1 MSIRNSKEKI
11 MTSKIE
17 EVILNSLIELNEELE
32 NNPLGSPS
40 KETRLYGGGG
50 ALDSMALVSF
60 ITDLEEI
67 ISEKFDKHIILADE
81 RAMSQ
86 RTSPFR
92 SVESL
97 TIYIKKLLE
106 ELN

>member
-1 MSIRNSKEKI
+1 MI
-11 MTSKIE
+11 SKIE

-40 KETRLYGGGG
+40 KETQLYGGGG

-67 ISEKFDKHIILADE
+67 ISEKFDKDIILADE

-97 TIYIKKLLE
+97 TRYIKKLLE

>member
-1 MSIRNSKEKI
+1 MI
-11 MTSKIE
+11 SKIE

-97 TIYIKKLLE
+97 TIYI
-106 ELN
+106 NI

>member
-1 MSIRNSKEKI
+1 
-11 MTSKIE
+11 MTIKIE
-17 EVILNSLIELNEELE
+17 EVIINSLIELNNELE
-32 NNPLGSPS
+32 NNLLGSPS
-40 KETRLYGGGG
+40 KETQLYGDGG

-67 ISEKFDKHIILADE
+67 ISEKFDKDIILADE

-97 TIYIKKLLE
+97 TRYIKKLLE

>member
-1 MSIRNSKEKI
+1 
-11 MTSKIE
+11 MTNKIE

-40 KETRLYGGGG
+40 KETQLYGGGG

-60 ITDLEEI
+60 ITDLEQI
-67 ISEKFDKHIILADE
+67 ISEKFDKDIILADE

-86 RTSPFR
+86 KTSPFR

-97 TIYIKKLLE
+97 TRYIKKLLE

>member
-1 MSIRNSKEKI
+1 MI
-11 MTSKIE
+11 SKIE

-40 KETRLYGGGG
+40 KETQLYGGGG

-67 ISEKFDKHIILADE
+67 ISEKFDKDIILADE

-86 RTSPFR
+86 KTSPFR

-97 TIYIKKLLE
+97 TRYIKKLLE